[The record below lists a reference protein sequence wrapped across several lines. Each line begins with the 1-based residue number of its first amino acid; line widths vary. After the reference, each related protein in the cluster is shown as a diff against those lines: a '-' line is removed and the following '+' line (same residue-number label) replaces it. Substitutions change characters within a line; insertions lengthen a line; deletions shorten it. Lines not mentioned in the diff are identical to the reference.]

1 MSLRVVKP
9 GMLTTVQDAG
19 RVGSQSVGFN
29 VSGVMDRR
37 SYRFANFLVGN
48 YTDEA
53 VLEMTMLGGSF
64 VFLESNYIAVT
75 GADMGATLEGVP
87 VPMYETVFVRAGDTL
102 SFSNAK
108 TGMYTYLA
116 VAGGFDVPQVL
127 GSRSTNLKC
136 KIGGLEG
143 RKLRA
148 GDILPFRQPLDT
160 LGELRKHRLPP
171 EDFSGSHADIRVIL
185 GPQDDYF
192 TGKGINTFLSSAYR
206 ITENA
211 DRMGYKLAGDKIE
224 YKDTVDIISD
234 GIVFGS
240 IQIPPAG
247 VPIVMLADRQTTGGY
262 AKIATVITVDLPLL
276 VQRKPGD
283 TVCFH
288 KISAKEAERLYKKE
302 QKQFETLLLHYGED
316 LVV

>member
-1 MSLRVVKP
+1 MSVRVIKP

-19 RVGSQSVGFN
+19 RVGSQSFGFN

-37 SYRFANFLVGN
+37 SYRLANFLVGN

-75 GADMGATLEGVP
+75 GADMGAALEGVP
-87 VPMYETVFVRAGDTL
+87 IPMYETVFVRAGDTL

-116 VAGGFDVPQVL
+116 AAGGFDVPQVL

-136 KIGGLEG
+136 KIGGFEG
-143 RKLRA
+143 RKLRS
-148 GDILPFRQPLDT
+148 GDIVPFRQPLDT

-171 EDFSGSHADIRVIL
+171 EDFSGNHADIRVIL

-192 TGKGINTFLSSAYR
+192 TEKGIQTFLSAPYR

-211 DRMGYKLAGDKIE
+211 DRMGYKLAGNPIE
-224 YKDTVDIISD
+224 YKDSVDIISD

-283 TVCFH
+283 TVYFH
-288 KISAKEAERLYKKE
+288 KIEAKEAERLYKKE